1 MDGVNSMTKPK
12 VWMDENGIMK
22 IEYQSCACFSL
33 QAVKSAYDQR
43 IAISRK
49 KHPVLFYVDGIVDF
63 TEEAQK
69 FMTGEIYSS
78 ITQAAAF
85 IQRPTMNY
93 SLLAQ
98 YYIENLKLSNFRYP
112 VEFFNQEKEALRWLR
127 QYTED

>member
-22 IEYQSCACFSL
+22 IQYPSCAYFSL
-33 QAVKSAYDQR
+33 QTVKSEYDQR
-43 IAISRK
+43 LAITRN

-63 TEEAQK
+63 TEETQK
-69 FMTGEIYSS
+69 FMTGEIYGS
-78 ITQAAAF
+78 ITLAAAF

-98 YYIENLKLSNFRYP
+98 YYIENLKLSNSRYP

-127 QYTED
+127 QYTQD